1 MTAQTTLDTTARG
14 YLRRV
19 RRLLEGTDLEAASS
33 LLESITEEF
42 EGVDDV
48 AVRSRIEQIGSPEYV
63 TADLRAE
70 VANRPHDAG
79 WYTWLTAFLV
89 TFGGFPPAP
98 RMDRRRRTPLELQDL
113 AEATPHHRYRYLA
126 CRDARRCRKS
136 RVMGFER
143 TRRHRDLRADSE
155 RGGHCDDRPRER
167 AAHRCCRVGHR
178 RRAQPPAR
186 RAAVRPAP
194 RRRHL
199 ADRRRATDQA
209 GASLA

>member
-19 RRLLEGTDLEAASS
+19 RRLLEGTDPEAVSS

-42 EGVDDV
+42 EGLDDV

-89 TFGGFPPAP
+89 TFGGFLPLLGWIGGVVLLWNSKTWQKRHHIIGTAAWPVVTLVGVESLVSWALNAPAVIV
-98 RMDRRRRTPLELQDL
+98 TSEQIVSAEGTATIAAESAPLTGVAGWDIGAVLSPLLGALLFGLLL
-113 AEATPHHRYRYLA
+113 AVGIWLIVEGQRIKR
-126 CRDARRCRKS
+126 
-136 RVMGFER
+136 
-143 TRRHRDLRADSE
+143 
-155 RGGHCDDRPRER
+155 
-167 AAHRCCRVGHR
+167 GHR
-178 RRAQPPAR
+178 
-186 RAAVRPAP
+186 
-194 RRRHL
+194 
-199 ADRRRATDQA
+199 
-209 GASLA
+209 